1 MIIASEVQHL
11 LFVPFRHNIP
21 LCLTSLQSDYSK
33 LLKGFKRR
41 YAQFFSAGRPEKVK
55 MNKIVTTTLKK

>member
-1 MIIASEVQHL
+1 MIIASEVQRL
-11 LFVPFRHNIP
+11 LFLSLRHDIL

-41 YAQFFSAGRPEKVK
+41 YAQFFSAGRSEKVK
-55 MNKIVTTTLKK
+55 MNKIVTTT